1 MKIFIESQF
10 GYCPLVWM
18 FHSRKVNSNIN
29 HIQEQFLRII
39 YNDYIT
45 SLKDLLKRDNSF
57 RIHHKNIQSLAIE
70 LFKVEKGIGN
80 PILCNIIFSLRR
92 SIDYNLQP
100 QAASSVSS
108 VNTTHFGLNSFQYFA
123 SKVWNMVLLFNLKL
137 KNGNQGNA
145 KVHYVCRMCTVQ
157 VM

>member
-18 FHSRKVNSNIN
+18 SHSGKVYSKIN
-29 HIQEQFLRII
+29 HLQEQFLSII

-45 SLKDLLKRDNSF
+45 QLKDLLKKDNSF
-57 RIHHKNIQSLAIE
+57 RIHHKNIQLSAIE
-70 LFKVEKGIGN
+70 LFEVEKGIDN
-80 PILCNIIFSLRR
+80 PVLCNIIFPLR
-92 SIDYNLQP
+92 SIDYNLRP
-100 QAASSVSS
+100 QATFSVSS

-123 SKVWNMVLLFNLKL
+123 STIWNMVLLFNLKL